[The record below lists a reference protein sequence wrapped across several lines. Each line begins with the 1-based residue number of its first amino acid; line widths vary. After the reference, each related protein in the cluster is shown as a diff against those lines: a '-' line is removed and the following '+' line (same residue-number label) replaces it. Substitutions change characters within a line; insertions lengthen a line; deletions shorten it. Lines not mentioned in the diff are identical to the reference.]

1 MYQENPCSML
11 RQAHRQFAA
20 LGAAEFALR
29 RMFSEDEDTLDS
41 QDNAICA
48 QLHELEQLQFRV
60 AQDLLTAK
68 RRHDAWLKRQRDEA
82 AQQVAEFD

>member
-1 MYQENPCSML
+1 ML